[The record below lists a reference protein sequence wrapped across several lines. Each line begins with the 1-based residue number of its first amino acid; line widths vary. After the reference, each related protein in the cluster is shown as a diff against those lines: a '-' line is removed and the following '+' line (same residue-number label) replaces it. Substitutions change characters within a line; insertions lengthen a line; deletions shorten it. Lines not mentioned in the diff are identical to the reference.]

1 MIRPPR
7 ATGVRGYSHPRTDTG
22 DFMSRAHLKPLNKQT
37 IVITGATSGIGLAVA
52 RRAARAGACVFLI
65 ARGEKDL
72 QALCEELQATGA
84 RIAWAAAD
92 VADAEAVA
100 EAADKCRRLFGG
112 FDTWI
117 NNAGV
122 SIFGPIRET
131 TLEDQRRL
139 FETNYWGVV
148 NGSLL
153 AAERLRE
160 RPWGGAI
167 INVGSILSDAPMP
180 VQGVYSASKHAV
192 KGFTNALRME
202 LIRDQS
208 PISLTLVKP
217 AALDTPYSKHA
228 RNLTGYAVHNPQPVY
243 ATRIAAD
250 TILHCASHPI
260 REITVG
266 GGGRLIAS
274 LYNALPGVAEP
285 LLARFAPSL
294 MRDRGS
300 AYAPYDDGLYDPT
313 EDGLDE
319 EVHYPMV
326 RQFSALAEV
335 RKHPG
340 ITAGVVAVL
349 AGVGLATLLLNQR
362 TGPTRYEN
370 LRGRLNPRGWV
381 DTDGLRG
388 RFEDIA
394 ETVRHSLSEAGE
406 RAHDFT
412 DDARDRGGR
421 WWNQTQKSSRKA
433 LKKHGRKV
441 RHYAEDAGDY
451 ARTHAKEGAGL
462 IALATI
468 AAAIGAAAL
477 DARRPDS
484 RLRNIGKF

>member
-1 MIRPPR
+1 
-7 ATGVRGYSHPRTDTG
+7 
-22 DFMSRAHLKPLNKQT
+22 MSRAHLKPLNKQT
-37 IVITGATSGIGLAVA
+37 IVVTGATSGIGLAVA

-72 QALCEELQATGA
+72 AALCEELQATGA
-84 RIAWAAAD
+84 RVAWSVAD
-92 VADAEAVA
+92 VADPDALA

-148 NGSLL
+148 NGSIL

-202 LIRDQS
+202 LMRDGA
-208 PISLTLVKP
+208 PVSLSLVKP
-217 AALDTPYSKHA
+217 AALDTPYSRHA

-243 ATRIAAD
+243 STRVAAD
-250 TILHCASHPI
+250 TVLYCATHPI

-300 AYAPYDDGLYDPT
+300 AWTPDDDGLYDPS

-340 ITAGVVAVL
+340 IAAGAVAVL

-362 TGPTRYEN
+362 TGPTRFET
-370 LRGRLNPRGWV
+370 LRTRFSPRDRIHV
-381 DTDGLRG
+381 DGLRN
-388 RFEDIA
+388 RFDDFA
-394 ETVRHSLSEAGE
+394 ETLRHGFSEAGA
-406 RAHDFT
+406 RAQDFT

-421 WWNQTQKSSRKA
+421 WWNKTQKSSRKA
-433 LKKHGRKV
+433 LKKHGKTAR
-441 RHYAEDAGDY
+441 RYAEDAGDY
-451 ARTHAKEGAGL
+451 ARTHAKEGGAL
-462 IALATI
+462 LALATI
-468 AAAIGAAAL
+468 AAAVGAAAL

-484 RLRNIGKF
+484 RLRSIGRF

>member
-1 MIRPPR
+1 M
-7 ATGVRGYSHPRTDTG
+7 TK
-22 DFMSRAHLKPLNKQT
+22 AHLKPLNKQV

-52 RRAARAGACVFLI
+52 RRAAKAGANVFLI

-72 QALCEELQATGA
+72 RALCEELQATGA
-84 RIAWAAAD
+84 RAAWAIAD
-92 VADAEAVA
+92 VADFDALS
-100 EAADKCRRLFGG
+100 EAADKCQRLFGG
-112 FDTWI
+112 FDTWV

-148 NGSLL
+148 NGSLV
-153 AAERLRE
+153 AAERLRT

-202 LIRDQS
+202 IMRDQA
-208 PISLTLVKP
+208 PISLSLVKP
-217 AALDTPYSKHA
+217 AALDTPYSRHA

-243 ATRIAAD
+243 ATHVAAD
-250 TILHCASHPI
+250 TVLYCAVHPI

-326 RQFSALAEV
+326 RNFSALAEV

-340 ITAGVVAVL
+340 VTAGSLVALAAGAAVVL
-349 AGVGLATLLLNQR
+349 YLTQR
-362 TGPTRYEN
+362 SGPTRYQ
-370 LRGRLNPRGWV
+370 RIKTRIDPRGWV
-381 DTDGLRG
+381 DTEDLRD
-388 RFEDIA
+388 RFHDAVDAFRHRAED
-394 ETVRHSLSEAGE
+394 AGE
-406 RAHDFT
+406 RAGDFSREARHRAA
-412 DDARDRGGR
+412 DAAHDARGR
-421 WWNQTQKSSRKA
+421 ADEWFRSTRKGSKKA
-433 LKKHGRKV
+433 LKKHGKTAR
-441 RHYAEDAGDY
+441 RYADDAGAY
-451 ARTHAKEGAGL
+451 ARDHAREGG
-462 IALATI
+462 ALLAVATI
-468 AAAIGAAAL
+468 AAAVGAAVL
-477 DARRPDS
+477 ESRRPDS
-484 RLRNIGKF
+484 HVRRIARF